1 VTEYSLFQ
9 ATLLTEWH
17 TTLPNKNSDFVKAV
31 LFILLALFL
40 FDTQAAIIKH
50 LGDRYPVQQ
59 LASFRN
65 IFGLLPSILVLAL
78 SQEWHRSGRKISFSQ
93 WRFGLFRGLILG
105 VAQYCFYL
113 GITKLAFAT
122 ATTLT
127 YIGPIFITIL
137 SIPILKNSVGI
148 WRWAAVA
155 TGFIGVLLVIRP
167 GTNIFTFY
175 ALLPLIASF
184 GYSLSTICV
193 RLIDNSIPTALINL
207 YSSIGALI
215 CSSGILFF
223 TSGYI
228 SIGQSTDWL
237 WLLAMGVV
245 GGFAVFCMI
254 TAYRL
259 TKPSKLSPFE
269 YFGIPFAFI
278 IGWLVFDETPFDR
291 LFPGVIFII
300 SGGLLVAWREH
311 KDNITRAQNPTR

>member
-1 VTEYSLFQ
+1 MLF
-9 ATLLTEWH
+9 L
-17 TTLPNKNSDFVKAV
+17 
-31 LFILLALFL
+31 LLALFL

-65 IFGLLPSILVLAL
+65 IFGLLPSILVLVL

-93 WRFGLFRGLILG
+93 WRLGLFRGLILA
-105 VAQYCFYL
+105 VSQYCFYL

-137 SIPILKNSVGI
+137 SIPILKHRVGI
-148 WRWAAVA
+148 WRWIAVA

-167 GTNIFTFY
+167 GTDIFTFY
-175 ALLPLIASF
+175 ALLPLVAAF
-184 GYSLSTICV
+184 GYALSTICV
-193 RLIDNSIPTALINL
+193 RLIDHSIPTALINL
-207 YSSIGALI
+207 YASIGALI

-223 TSGYI
+223 TTGYI
-228 SIGQSTDWL
+228 PIKQPTDWV

-245 GGFAVFCMI
+245 GGFAVFCII

-259 TKPSKLSPFE
+259 TKPSKLAPFE

-278 IGWLVFDETPFDR
+278 IGWLIFDEAPFDR
-291 LFPGVIFII
+291 LFPGVVFII
-300 SGGLLVAWREH
+300 SGGLLVAWRER
-311 KDNITRAQNPTR
+311 KYSITRTQNSTQ

>member
-1 VTEYSLFQ
+1 M
-9 ATLLTEWH
+9 
-17 TTLPNKNSDFVKAV
+17 

-59 LASFRN
+59 LATFRN
-65 IFGLLPSILVLAL
+65 IFGLLPSILVLVL
-78 SQEWHRSGRKISFSQ
+78 SQEWRRSGRKLCFKQ

-105 VAQYCFYL
+105 VAQYCFYF

-137 SIPILKNSVGI
+137 SIPILKHTVGI

-155 TGFIGVLLVIRP
+155 TGFIGVLLIIQP
-167 GTNIFTFY
+167 GTDIFTFY
-175 ALLPLIASF
+175 ALLPLVASL

-193 RLIDNSIPTALINL
+193 KLIDDSIPTALINL
-207 YSSIGALI
+207 YASFGALI
-215 CSSGILFF
+215 CSSGILLF
-223 TSGYI
+223 TTGYI
-228 SIGQSTDWL
+228 PVTRTTDWL

-278 IGWLVFDETPFDR
+278 FGWLIFDETPFDR

-300 SGGLLVAWREH
+300 SGGLLVVWREH
-311 KDNITRAQNPTR
+311 KYSASQVKNSTK